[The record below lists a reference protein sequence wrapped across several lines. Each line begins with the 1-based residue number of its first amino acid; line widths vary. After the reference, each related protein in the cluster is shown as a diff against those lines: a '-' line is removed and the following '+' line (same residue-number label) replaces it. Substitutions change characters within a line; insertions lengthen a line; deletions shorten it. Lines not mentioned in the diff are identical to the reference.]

1 MRDVLDSLETWRQN
15 NEEIAVATVVKTWG
29 SAPRPVGSK
38 LVLTRSG
45 GIAGSVSG
53 GCVEGAV
60 IDEGRSVLD
69 TGKPSLLTFQVAD
82 EEAWEVGLPCGGT
95 IQVFVEPF
103 SALGG
108 IYGSLKQ
115 HLENRRPI
123 AVAGTL
129 KGPPEYINRK
139 LIVLE
144 DGRIE
149 GDLIIPGQTNLIVS
163 TALEMLGKETGGIL
177 DLKETSLFI
186 EVYPPTPRLIIV
198 GAVHIAEKLVSIA
211 RTVGF
216 DTIVVDPRRAFLTRE
231 RFPHASELVQ
241 EWPSEALAGMV
252 VNNSAY
258 IVVLSHDPK
267 LDDPALQ
274 VALRSKARHVGAIG
288 SRRTNQNRIV
298 RLRAAGL
305 SDVQIARLQAPIGL
319 DISARL
325 PGEIALSIMAEV
337 IQVRN
342 TPPLT

>member
-1 MRDVLDSLETWRQN
+1 MRDVLDSLEKWRQN
-15 NEEIAVATVVKTWG
+15 NEKIAVATVVKTWG

-38 LVLTRSG
+38 LILTHG
-45 GIAGSVSG
+45 GSIAGSVSG
-53 GCVEGAV
+53 GCVEGAI
-60 IDEGRSVLD
+60 IDEGISVLD
-69 TGKPSLLTFQVAD
+69 TGKSSLLTFQVAD
-82 EEAWEVGLPCGGT
+82 EEAWDVGLPCGGT

-103 SALGG
+103 SALDG
-108 IYGSLKQ
+108 IYASLKQ
-115 HLENRRPI
+115 HLENRQPI

-149 GDLIIPGQTNLIVS
+149 GDLNIPGQTNLIVS
-163 TALEMLGKETGGIL
+163 IALEMLGKETGGIL
-177 DLKETSLFI
+177 DLEETSLFI

-216 DTIVVDPRRAFLTRE
+216 DTIVVDPRRAFLTRD
-231 RFPHASELVQ
+231 RFPHASEMVP
-241 EWPSEALAGMV
+241 EWPSEALPGMDL
-252 VNNSAY
+252 NNSAY

-274 VALRSKARHVGAIG
+274 VALRSKARYVGAIG
-288 SRRTNQNRIV
+288 SRRTNQKQIE

-305 SDVQIARLQAPIGL
+305 TDEQIARLHAPIGL
-319 DISARL
+319 DIWARL

-337 IQVRN
+337 VQVRN
-342 TPPLT
+342 SVSLA

>member
-15 NEEIAVATVVKTWG
+15 NEQIAVATVVKTWG
-29 SAPRPVGSK
+29 SAPRPVSSK
-38 LVLTRSG
+38 LVLTRG
-45 GIAGSVSG
+45 GSIAGSVSG

-60 IDEGRSVLD
+60 IDEGLSVLD

-82 EEAWEVGLPCGGT
+82 EDAWDVGLPCGGT

-103 SALGG
+103 SALDG
-108 IYGSLKQ
+108 IYSSLKQ
-115 HLENRRPI
+115 HLENRQPI

-144 DGRIE
+144 NGRIE
-149 GDLIIPGQTNLIVS
+149 GDLNIPGQTNLIVS

-177 DLKETSLFI
+177 NLKEVSLFI

-216 DTIVVDPRRAFLTRE
+216 DTIVVDPRRAFLKRE
-231 RFPHASELVQ
+231 RFPHASEMVQ
-241 EWPSEALAGMV
+241 EWPSEALLGMV
-252 VNNSAY
+252 LNNSAY

-267 LDDPALQ
+267 LDDPSLQ
-274 VALRSKARHVGAIG
+274 VALRSKARYVGAIG
-288 SRRTNQNRIV
+288 SQRTNQKRIE
-298 RLRAAGL
+298 RLRTAGL
-305 SDVQIARLQAPIGL
+305 TDDQIERLHAPVGL
-319 DISARL
+319 NISARL
-325 PGEIALSIMAEV
+325 PGEIAVSIMAEV
-337 IQVRN
+337 IRVRN
-342 TPPLT
+342 SVSLT

>member
-38 LVLTRSG
+38 LVLTRGG

-60 IDEGRSVLD
+60 IDEGISVLD

-103 SALGG
+103 SALDG

-115 HLENRRPI
+115 HLENRQPI

-139 LIVLE
+139 MIVLE

-186 EVYPPTPRLIIV
+186 EVYPPMPRLIII

-216 DTIVVDPRRAFLTRE
+216 DTVVVDPRRAFLTRE
-231 RFPHASELVQ
+231 RFPHASEMVP
-241 EWPSEALAGMV
+241 EWPSEALLGMV
-252 VNNSAY
+252 LDNSAY
-258 IVVLSHDPK
+258 IVVLAHDPK

-274 VALRSKARHVGAIG
+274 VALRSKARYVGAIG
-288 SRRTNQNRIV
+288 SRRTNQKRIE

-305 SDVQIARLQAPIGL
+305 TDEQIARLHAPIGL

-337 IQVRN
+337 IQIRN
-342 TPPLT
+342 SVSLA

>member
-1 MRDVLDSLETWRQN
+1 MRDVLNSLETWRQN

-82 EEAWEVGLPCGGT
+82 EEAWDVGLPCGGT

-103 SALGG
+103 SALDG

-216 DTIVVDPRRAFLTRE
+216 DTVVVDPRRAFLTRE
-231 RFPHASELVQ
+231 RFPHASEMVP
-241 EWPSEALAGMV
+241 EWPSEALLGMV
-252 VNNSAY
+252 LDNSAY
-258 IVVLSHDPK
+258 IVVLAHDPK

-274 VALRSKARHVGAIG
+274 VALRSKARYVGAIG
-288 SRRTNQNRIV
+288 SRRTNQKRIE
-298 RLRAAGL
+298 RMRAAGL
-305 SDVQIARLQAPIGL
+305 TDEQIARLYAPIGL

-337 IQVRN
+337 IHVRN

>member
-1 MRDVLDSLETWRQN
+1 MRDVLDSLETWHQN

-29 SAPRPVGSK
+29 SAPRPIGSK

-60 IDEGRSVLD
+60 INKGISVLD

-82 EEAWEVGLPCGGT
+82 EEAWDVGLPCGGT

-103 SALGG
+103 SAIDG

-115 HLENRRPI
+115 HLENRQPI
-123 AVAGTL
+123 AVVSTL
-129 KGPPEYINRK
+129 KGPPECINRK

-149 GDLIIPGQTNLIVS
+149 GDLIIPAQSNLIVS
-163 TALEMLGKETGGIL
+163 TALERLEKETGGIL
-177 DLKETSLFI
+177 DLKEASLFI
-186 EVYPPTPRLIIV
+186 EVYPSIPRLIIV

-211 RTVGF
+211 HTVGF

-231 RFPHASELVQ
+231 RFPHASEMVP
-241 EWPSEALAGMV
+241 EWPSKALPEMV
-252 VNNSAY
+252 LDNSAY

-274 VALRSKARHVGAIG
+274 VALRSKARYVGAIG
-288 SRRTNQNRIV
+288 SRRTNQKRV
-298 RLRAAGL
+298 ERLRALGL
-305 SDVQIARLQAPIGL
+305 TDERIARLHAPIGL
-319 DISARL
+319 DIRARL
-325 PGEIALSIMAEV
+325 PGEIALSIMTEV

-342 TPPLT
+342 SVSLA

>member
-15 NEEIAVATVVKTWG
+15 NEEIAVATIVKTWG

-38 LVLTRSG
+38 LVLTRGG

-60 IDEGRSVLD
+60 IDEGISVLD

-82 EEAWEVGLPCGGT
+82 EEAWDVGLPCGGT

-103 SALGG
+103 SALDG

-115 HLENRRPI
+115 HLENRQPI

-177 DLKETSLFI
+177 DLKEASLFI

-216 DTIVVDPRRAFLTRE
+216 DTIVVDPRRTFLTRE
-231 RFPHASELVQ
+231 RFPHASEMVP
-241 EWPSEALAGMV
+241 EWPSEALLGMV
-252 VNNSAY
+252 LDNSAY
-258 IVVLSHDPK
+258 IVVLAHDPK

-274 VALRSKARHVGAIG
+274 VALRSKARYVGAIG
-288 SRRTNQNRIV
+288 SRRTNQKRIV

-342 TPPLT
+342 SVSLA

>member
-38 LVLTRSG
+38 LVLTRSS

-60 IDEGRSVLD
+60 IEEGISVLD

-82 EEAWEVGLPCGGT
+82 EEAWDVGLPCGGT
-95 IQVFVEPF
+95 IQIFVEPL
-103 SALGG
+103 SALDG

-115 HLENRRPI
+115 HLENRQPI
-123 AVAGTL
+123 AVVGTL

-144 DGRIE
+144 DGRVE
-149 GDLIIPGQTNLIVS
+149 GDLNIPAQTNLIVS
-163 TALEMLGKETGGIL
+163 TALDMLGKETGGIL
-177 DLKETSLFI
+177 DLKEASLFI
-186 EVYPPTPRLIIV
+186 EVYPPMPRLIIV
-198 GAVHIAEKLVSIA
+198 GAVHIAEILVSIA

-216 DTIVVDPRRAFLTRE
+216 DTIVVDPRRAFLTSE
-231 RFPHASELVQ
+231 RFPHASEMVP
-241 EWPSEALAGMV
+241 EWPSEALPGMDL
-252 VNNSAY
+252 NNSAY

-274 VALRSKARHVGAIG
+274 VALRSKARYVGAIG
-288 SRRTNQNRIV
+288 SQRTNQKRIE

-305 SDVQIARLQAPIGL
+305 TDEQIVRLHAPIGL
-319 DISARL
+319 DIRARL

-342 TPPLT
+342 NVSLA

>member
-15 NEEIAVATVVKTWG
+15 NEEIAVATIVKTWG

-38 LVLTRSG
+38 LVLTRGG

-60 IDEGRSVLD
+60 IDEGISVLD

-82 EEAWEVGLPCGGT
+82 EEAWDVGLPCGGT

-103 SALGG
+103 SALDG

-115 HLENRRPI
+115 HLENRQPI

-177 DLKETSLFI
+177 DLKEASLFI

-216 DTIVVDPRRAFLTRE
+216 DTIVVDPRRTFLTHE
-231 RFPHASELVQ
+231 RFPHASEMVQ

-252 VNNSAY
+252 LNNSAY

-274 VALRSKARHVGAIG
+274 VALRSKARYVGAIG
-288 SRRTNQNRIV
+288 SRRTNQKRIV

-342 TPPLT
+342 SVSLA

>member
-38 LVLTRSG
+38 LIITHSG
-45 GIAGSVSG
+45 SIAGSVSG

-60 IDEGRSVLD
+60 IDEGISVLD

-82 EEAWEVGLPCGGT
+82 EEAWDVGLPCGGT

-103 SALGG
+103 SALDG

-115 HLENRRPI
+115 HLENRVPI

-144 DGRIE
+144 GGHIE
-149 GDLIIPGQTNLIVS
+149 GDLIIPAQTTLIVN

-177 DLKETSLFI
+177 DLKEASLFI
-186 EVYPPTPRLIIV
+186 EVYPPTPRMIII

-231 RFPHASELVQ
+231 RFPHASKMVQ
-241 EWPSEALAGMV
+241 EWPSEALPGIV
-252 VNNSAY
+252 LNNSAY

-274 VALRSKARHVGAIG
+274 VALRSKAHYVGALG
-288 SRRTNQNRIV
+288 SR

-305 SDVQIARLQAPIGL
+305 TDEQIARLHAPIGL
-319 DISARL
+319 DIRARL

-337 IQVRN
+337 IKIRN
-342 TPPLT
+342 IPPLTLLGSIAF